1 MQKRNKTIV
10 VAIVIA
16 ISILLI
22 AFVLIVCLPKV
33 NYEVGT
39 FSLSEYYHPDEE
51 VIVIKNVGDIPDART
66 ALKKARAFL
75 TERYRVDTI
84 GGDPVEIYWDEVE
97 RCWLITVAPPKPQKI
112 EGLEEMPLYELP
124 YVIIR
129 ENGDVLKFGEM

>member
-1 MQKRNKTIV
+1 MQSKNKFITLTIV
-10 VAIVIA
+10 ITVIA
-16 ISILLI
+16 AVLLI
-22 AFVLIVCLPKV
+22 LFLPKN

-66 ALKKARAFL
+66 AVKKARVFL
-75 TERYRVDTI
+75 TERFIVDPL
-84 GGDPVEIYWDEVE
+84 GDDPAEIYWDETA
-97 RCWLITVAPPKPQKI
+97 RCWLVVAALPKVRVDTD
-112 EGLEEMPLYELP
+112 LVEEIPLYELP